1 MGYRHN
7 ARVMYAFSFILQL
20 VHSLAQS
27 QYLDEYILK
36 VAERISS
43 HGNLAV
49 GTLYSIAGITKLLVA
64 LPIGCLVDWRPDR
77 RTRLAW
83 VAVALGCPVVG
94 LAVVAILAERLWML
108 AVMQVAFVIFA
119 EFASCLAMAIFAD
132 SLSAAS
138 SNLRTAAFANV
149 QVFQN
154 LGTAVGSGAFS
165 LFLLSQG
172 PELQTDIWTGFR
184 AKSALLTG
192 FGLLFPVMLSL
203 LAFRRAPQST
213 DSEHTEMKGER
224 VMQRAWVPYLV
235 LLALFFFALAT
246 GMIFKF
252 FPLFFINIYNMSCVQ
267 ISVMQTFDP
276 LLKAGFT
283 YAVGACA
290 QHVGRAQAASLC
302 IAGIIGCLL
311 GMSYLCSGSGTDVWS
326 LVALVMFRGSLGHAS
341 FPLIWSILMEHAPA
355 SQLGRWSS
363 TSAVLN
369 VSWSGSAAI
378 SGALLDQHGYAYTF
392 QVAAVL
398 FAVALAVFSPL
409 LFVQKFM
416 ESQSLA
422 VEDEE
427 EGGGFTARQV
437 VVVVDPFSTGGNL
450 AAELLSQGYAVI
462 ALWTKESNVRY
473 HDYPECLDPKK
484 LLAELDEQP
493 TVEGTAQ
500 RLCEATR
507 QFFVGGGY
515 MFEKVAILRT
525 KAEQILYF
533 HFGAVNPPVLRSL
546 RGTVIREQSHDTAM
560 TEASAAAYLDYL
572 RLQEQSHVSWDCVF
586 RLLQS
591 MPESERSKFE
601 SLLARSTF
609 VSSFDQAD
617 PRNSCKR
624 LFSSRSRSKDWDFE
638 VEEVSSASDAFGK
651 GNDRGGGGWLT
662 SASGAESVCNRLHTS
677 KAPVSLFVSNFSV
690 WNSMTGIQL
699 DCSHV
704 SGEKKEDA
712 DLLSRRDGTS
722 PLRDRFTEFRRVCIS
737 LKEFWDICDSGVN
750 ITDALSEALNL
761 LGNGTLSSGHR
772 RDKWVQQEVATFA
785 ETEQYP
791 LVVKPIESAGADGF
805 KLCQSVE
812 EARAHFEFLNTSQR
826 WCGGQGG
833 GVVLQEFLQGPE
845 YVVDQVSRDA
855 VHKTTMV
862 WMYDF
867 QEVNGSRVCVAQR
880 PVSSET
886 MVARELIAYA
896 CSCLDALSIRN
907 GASHTELIWTSLGPH
922 LVEVNPGVGKS
933 VGKSVGGGTGFW
945 LPLCRKMTG
954 YCQMD
959 AVIDVYLNQEAFH
972 ALPNAPTF
980 LMSGDI
986 IHLISYE
993 EHLITA
999 MPGLEIFLP
1008 CSWMVS
1014 PAPAP
1019 SCGEKFFRSFDDL
1032 VSASGA
1038 ATAAKVDYWRGGLQT
1053 DERPG
1058 HYAEYLLNLSEVCA
1072 STCWGARARYWEL
1085 SLDRELYFRS
1095 WIEKTSQLDCEGI
1108 VSVVESSYQPK
1119 KRLPKYVVHGYQSRY
1134 LLQHHGDEFAAVL
1147 YFSCGLFYGFQGC
1160 YKQTL
1165 TGLDFGRLL
1174 LLWYAVDLTDGP
1186 LETDCM
1192 TRVISFSPS
1201 YILMDSNCL
1210 VAQPQE
1216 VAKKMQEV
1224 DSLVKGDDF
1233 GMGCESMPQVEGIP
1247 LDRYLDHFT
1256 GLGKQEQHEDWHYDA
1271 TVSADAGAL
1280 TGG

>member
-1 MGYRHN
+1 MGHQHN

-27 QYLDEYILK
+27 QYLDEYIFK

-43 HGNLAV
+43 QPNFAV
-49 GTLYSIAGITKLLVA
+49 GALESIAGIAKLLVA
-64 LPIGCLVDWRPDR
+64 LPIGCLVDSRPDR

-108 AVMQVAFVIFA
+108 AVMQVAFVIFV
-119 EFASCLAMAIFAD
+119 EFASCLAMAIFAN

-149 QVFQN
+149 QIFQN

-165 LFLLSQG
+165 LFLLFQG
-172 PELQTDIWTGFR
+172 PETQTDMWTGFQ

-203 LAFRRAPQST
+203 LAFRRAPQSK
-213 DSEHTEMKGER
+213 DSGHTEMKGER

-235 LLALFFFALAT
+235 LLALLFVALAT

-252 FPLFFINIYNMSCVQ
+252 FPLFFINIHNMSGVQ
-267 ISVMQTFDP
+267 IGIIQTLDP
-276 LLKAGFT
+276 LLKACFT

-290 QHVGRAQAASLC
+290 QHVGRAQTASFC

-311 GMSYLCSGSGTDVWS
+311 GMSYLCSGSGTHVWS
-326 LVALVMFRGSLGHAS
+326 LVALFMFRGSLGHAS

-363 TSAVLN
+363 ASAVLN

-378 SGALLDQHGYAYTF
+378 SGALLDQHGYAFTF

-398 FAVALAVFSPL
+398 FGVALGVFSPL
-409 LFVQKFM
+409 LFVQKSM
-416 ESQSLA
+416 ESQSPA

-427 EGGGFTARQV
+427 EGEGFSARQV

-450 AAELLSQGYAVI
+450 AAELLSQGYAVV

-484 LLAELDEQP
+484 LLSELDEQP

-500 RLCEATR
+500 RLCETL
-507 QFFVGGGY
+507 VGRDCLAAVICGG
-515 MFEKVAILRT
+515 
-525 KAEQILYF
+525 
-533 HFGAVNPPVLRSL
+533 
-546 RGTVIREQSHDTAM
+546 
-560 TEASAAAYLDYL
+560 
-572 RLQEQSHVSWDCVF
+572 
-586 RLLQS
+586 
-591 MPESERSKFE
+591 
-601 SLLARSTF
+601 
-609 VSSFDQAD
+609 
-617 PRNSCKR
+617 
-624 LFSSRSRSKDWDFE
+624 
-638 VEEVSSASDAFGK
+638 
-651 GNDRGGGGWLT
+651 
-662 SASGAESVCNRLHTS
+662 
-677 KAPVSLFVSNFSV
+677 
-690 WNSMTGIQL
+690 
-699 DCSHV
+699 
-704 SGEKKEDA
+704 
-712 DLLSRRDGTS
+712 
-722 PLRDRFTEFRRVCIS
+722 
-737 LKEFWDICDSGVN
+737 DSGVN
-750 ITDALSEALNL
+750 VTDALSEALNL
-761 LGNGTLSSGHR
+761 RGNGTLSSGHR
-772 RDKWVQQEVATFA
+772 RDKWVQQEALKAAGVRFARTVCGTTWKQVSMFA

-805 KLCQSVE
+805 KLCHSLE

-845 YVVDQVSRDA
+845 YVVDQVSCDA

-907 GASHTELIWTSLGPH
+907 GASHTELIWTSLGPR
-922 LVEVNPGVGKS
+922 LVEVNCRCQ
-933 VGKSVGGGTGFW
+933 GGTGFW

-954 YCQMD
+954 YSQMD
-959 AVIDVYLNQEAFH
+959 AVIDAYLNQEAFH

-999 MPGLEIFLP
+999 MPGLEAVRSLSSFTDLVMNVKIGDMTPKTTDWYTFTGVVAL
-1008 CSWMVS
+1008 CHAD
-1014 PAPAP
+1014 PAALAADI
-1019 SCGEKFFRSFDDL
+1019 SCIRSMELSRSFFGEDL
-1032 VSASGA
+1032 C
-1038 ATAAKVDYWRGGLQT
+1038 R
-1053 DERPG
+1053 
-1058 HYAEYLLNLSEVCA
+1058 
-1072 STCWGARARYWEL
+1072 STYYRMLR
-1085 SLDRELYFRS
+1085 
-1095 WIEKTSQLDCEGI
+1095 
-1108 VSVVESSYQPK
+1108 
-1119 KRLPKYVVHGYQSRY
+1119 
-1134 LLQHHGDEFAAVL
+1134 
-1147 YFSCGLFYGFQGC
+1147 
-1160 YKQTL
+1160 
-1165 TGLDFGRLL
+1165 
-1174 LLWYAVDLTDGP
+1174 
-1186 LETDCM
+1186 
-1192 TRVISFSPS
+1192 
-1201 YILMDSNCL
+1201 DS
-1210 VAQPQE
+1210 
-1216 VAKKMQEV
+1216 
-1224 DSLVKGDDF
+1224 
-1233 GMGCESMPQVEGIP
+1233 
-1247 LDRYLDHFT
+1247 
-1256 GLGKQEQHEDWHYDA
+1256 
-1271 TVSADAGAL
+1271 
-1280 TGG
+1280 